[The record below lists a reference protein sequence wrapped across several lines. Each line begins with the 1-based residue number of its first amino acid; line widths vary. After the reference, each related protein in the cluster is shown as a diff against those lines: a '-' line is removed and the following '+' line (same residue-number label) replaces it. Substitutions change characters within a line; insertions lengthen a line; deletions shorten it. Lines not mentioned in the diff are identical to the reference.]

1 MARPFGS
8 SEPFDTI
15 WEVPDHLWA
24 RIEPV
29 LIEDAPPPANPGR
42 PRADWRKVL
51 NGIIF
56 RLRTGCQWN
65 KLPGQ
70 FGDDS
75 TVHRWFQ
82 RWNKNGVM
90 RKIFAV
96 IVAECDE
103 CQGVSWGWLSAD
115 GSLGKARFGG
125 TRSARIPRIAARTGS
140 NAV

>member
-1 MARPFGS
+1 MPRPFGS
-8 SEPFDTI
+8 TTPLDTI
-15 WEVPDHLWA
+15 WELSDELWA
-24 RIEPV
+24 RIEPI
-29 LIEDAPPPANPGR
+29 LKQDSPPPANPGR
-42 PRADWRKVL
+42 PRADWRKIL
-51 NGIIF
+51 NGILF

-65 KLPGQ
+65 KLPKE

-90 RKIFAV
+90 RKIMAA

-103 CQGVSWGWLSAD
+103 CQGVDWDWLSAD

-125 TRSARIPRIAARTGS
+125 IASGPIRRIEVRTAS